1 MKEKKV
7 YKKIASLIHDNMDT
21 DNITVVIYSSLYS
34 DDQAWVIT
42 DIDGVVRELE
52 RVVELIHLRNTVC
65 NTNATNIM
73 NVEDT
78 PNLTANTNNN
88 ML

>member
-7 YKKIASLIHDNMDT
+7 YKKIGSLIHDNMDT